1 MTIVLPFY
9 QSVKIYQK
17 QITLLQN
24 STLSISGKSK
34 ILLVISITVILATIP
49 IGIQKIDSD
58 TQIYYSIH
66 VVSVI
71 LGGLL
76 VAVSSMSFSEF
87 RSNRLLLVT
96 LAFLA
101 ITIAEIIS
109 LVNMII
115 PIFDS
120 VYGIHGLITHGLILM
135 MLAFFA
141 IGIFR
146 RD

>member
-1 MTIVLPFY
+1 M
-9 QSVKIYQK
+9 
-17 QITLLQN
+17 QN
-24 STLSISGKSK
+24 STLSISVKSK
-34 ILLVISITVILATIP
+34 ILLAISVAVILATIP
-49 IGIQKIDSD
+49 LGIQKIDSE
-58 TQIYYSIH
+58 TQVYYSIH

-71 LGGLL
+71 LGGFL
-76 VAVSSMSFSEF
+76 VAVSSLSYSEF

-101 ITIAEIIS
+101 ITIAEAVS
-109 LVNMII
+109 LLNMVV
-115 PIFDS
+115 PLFDNM
-120 VYGIHGLITHGLILM
+120 YGIHGLITHGLILM